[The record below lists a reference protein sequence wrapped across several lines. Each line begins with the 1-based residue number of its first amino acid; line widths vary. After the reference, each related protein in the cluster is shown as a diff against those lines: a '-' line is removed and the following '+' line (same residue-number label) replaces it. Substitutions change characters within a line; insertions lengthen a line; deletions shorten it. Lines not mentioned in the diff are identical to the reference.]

1 MAISLT
7 EADVEGAGGLDADDY
22 SVAEMQFAIDYAEGL
37 INDELSPPDT
47 NNSAYQQAGA
57 LVAAAVVSDDAPV
70 SSLSVPSRSIS
81 FDSGRALSL
90 LEKAYAR
97 DPTNRLQELLD
108 PDTDEPFV
116 FNA

>member
-1 MAISLT
+1 MPITLT

-22 SVAEMQFAIDYAEGL
+22 TAAEMQFAIDYAEGI
-37 INDELSPPDT
+37 INEELSPSDT
-47 NNSAYQQAGA
+47 NNMAYVQTAA

-70 SSLSVPSRSIS
+70 SSLSGPSRSIS
-81 FDSGRALSL
+81 FDTGRALSL

-108 PDTDEPFV
+108 PDADEPFV
-116 FNA
+116 FTA